1 MAYRLRLPATSA
13 NLGPGFDAVGLA
25 MGLWLEVDAE
35 AAAKFAIEATGRDA
49 GLVGALEGNLML
61 ETYRELAPEGPALK
75 LTVRNGIPLGMGC
88 GSSAAALLAG
98 VMLGNEFGRLG
109 WRDEEL
115 VAEACRREGHPDN
128 VAACFYGG
136 MTVSAMSE
144 GGLVAATF
152 GVGLPW
158 RLLLA
163 LPTETLATSEA
174 RALLPATYPRADA
187 VGNIQATAMLVAA
200 FALGRPELLRAGT
213 VDHVHQ
219 PYRSGACSLL
229 PSLLPLAKTQGVYSV
244 TLSGAGPAV
253 LLIAASESDPDEIA
267 ERMRRVAGDQA
278 LEVIETR
285 ISEGT
290 AAA

>member
-35 AAAKFAIEATGRDA
+35 AAAKFAIEATGRDYR
-49 GLVGALEGNLML
+49 LVGALEGNLML
-61 ETYRELAPEGPALK
+61 ATYRELAPEGPALK

-98 VMLGNEFGRLG
+98 VMLANEFGRLG

-136 MTVSAMSE
+136 MTVSAMAE
-144 GGLVAATF
+144 GSLVAATF
-152 GVGLPW
+152 GIGLPW

-163 LPTETLATSEA
+163 LPAESLATSEA

-219 PYRSGACSLL
+219 PYRSGACPLL
-229 PSLLPLAKTQGVYSV
+229 PLLLPLAKTQGVYSV

-253 LLIAASESDPDEIA
+253 LLLAASENDPDEIT